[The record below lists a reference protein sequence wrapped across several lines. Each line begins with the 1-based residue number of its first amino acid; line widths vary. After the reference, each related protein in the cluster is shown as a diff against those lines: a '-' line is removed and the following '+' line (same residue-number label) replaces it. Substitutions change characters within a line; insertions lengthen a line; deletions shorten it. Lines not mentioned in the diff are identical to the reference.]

1 MMKGLV
7 ADENMSNLTCASS
20 EISASS
26 GTRNDTP
33 VSLYAHN
40 RYSSTSAIQ
49 EPQPKKKRNL
59 PGNPDPEAEVVAL
72 SPKTLLATNRFFC
85 EICNKGFRR
94 DQNLQLHRRGH
105 NLPWKLK
112 QRNNKEVIKKKVYVC
127 PEVTCV
133 HHDPSR
139 ALGDLTGIKKH
150 FCRKHGEKKWKCEK
164 CSKRYAVQSDWKAHS
179 KICGTKEYKCDCGTI
194 FSRRDSFI
202 THRAFCDALAQE
214 SVRSVTAVNPL
225 LHSHPLQ
232 APPPLLL
239 SKKQQ
244 DNFPP
249 WLGGE
254 SAATT
259 GGNILIRPLIST
271 SHLDQSFNL
280 IHQNPNNNPT
290 TPSLP
295 RFQSPASSPY
305 MSATALLQKASQIGH
320 MPQSDPQCTTIMP
333 NSSSSSAVSGLGMP
347 SRDDQIIMGLPHALA
362 SYGNKAA
369 DGFVASDNYLEDGAT
384 PPNNATSLFHDMMVN
399 NNNTASSANNNA
411 FDVRSSS
418 SFEDALRGMLNKRF
432 FNISGLD
439 HLGSSTS
446 YGKQSRNQTPWQG

>member
-112 QRNNKEVIKKKVYVC
+112 QRNNKEVIKKK
-127 PEVTCV
+127 EA
-133 HHDPSR
+133 R
-139 ALGDLTGIKKH
+139 
-150 FCRKHGEKKWKCEK
+150 REKWKCEK

-418 SFEDALRGMLNKRF
+418 SFEDALRGMLNSNPTRDHTTAAASDEMTRDFLGLKAFSQKDF